1 MAIRVRRIATAA
13 LLAGALGLGG
23 GGGPIEPVG
32 AADAA
37 PAGRYTFEVAGPGDF
52 VRQTN
57 LVQCVGASMQMMIN
71 MMAPRND
78 RTAATQHRLWKLA
91 RTLGPRWPAGVR
103 RGKGASPVGWARAL
117 GRLGYGPFA
126 AVAFPTLGAA
136 TKAAA
141 KAIRVT
147 GKPVGVLVWAGR
159 HAWVMTGFRATADP
173 LLTDTYR
180 VTQVTL
186 MDPLY
191 PLTSTIWGKTQPPGS
206 RLSLARFG
214 RSFVPRRPFLRPS
227 SFDGMYVLVLPVF
240 SFVPRATDR
249 AVGV

>member
-1 MAIRVRRIATAA
+1 MSSRVARLAIAA
-13 LLAGALGLGG
+13 LLAGAVVLGG
-23 GGGPIEPVG
+23 VGGRTEPV
-32 AADAA
+32 DAA
-37 PAGRYTFEVAGPGDF
+37 GGFTLELNGPGDF

-71 MMAPRND
+71 MMAPQND
-78 RTAATQHRLWKLA
+78 RTAATQRRLWKLA
-91 RTLGPRWPAGVR
+91 RAEGPRWPAGVR

-117 GRLGYGPFA
+117 DRLGYGPFV

-136 TKAAA
+136 AKAAA

-173 LLTDTYR
+173 LLTETFR
-180 VTQVTL
+180 VTQVTV

-191 PLTSTIWGKTQPPGS
+191 PLTSTVWGRTQPPGS

-227 SFDGMYVLVLPVF
+227 PFDGKFVLVLPVF

-249 AVGV
+249 AVSV

>member
-1 MAIRVRRIATAA
+1 MIAPARRRILVAAA
-13 LLAGALGLGG
+13 LAGVLAVGG
-23 GGGPIEPVG
+23 VGQAPQPAAAAGG
-32 AADAA
+32 
-37 PAGRYTFEVAGPGDF
+37 YTLELHRAGDF

-91 RTLGPRWPAGVR
+91 RALGPPRLTTP
-103 RGKGASPVGWARAL
+103 RGKGASPIGWARGL
-117 GRLGYGPFA
+117 DQLGYGPYTAAGFA
-126 AVAFPTLGAA
+126 TLALA

-141 KAIRVT
+141 RAIRLT

-173 LLTDTYR
+173 LTTNDFR
-180 VTQVTL
+180 VNQVTV

-191 PLTSTIWGKTQPPGS
+191 PLDSTVWGQSNPPAT
-206 RLSLARFG
+206 RLSVASFG
-214 RSFVPRRPFLRPS
+214 RSFVQRRAFLRPS
-227 SFDGMYVLVLPVF
+227 ALDGTFVLVLPVIP
-240 SFVPRATDR
+240 SVRWARDR
-249 AVGV
+249 ALAI